1 MHMTPAAVRV
11 AVAGARG
18 KMGTVAI
25 AALKTAPDMSF
36 VGGLV
41 RAGAATG
48 GSVRD
53 EFDDLDA
60 LLASARPEVLV
71 DFTHFPDS
79 KQIALACIR
88 AGVRPVIG
96 TSGYIDDDIE
106 DLRAA
111 CERETI
117 GCIFVPNFGVGAV
130 LMMRFAAE
138 AARHYDAVEI
148 VEMHEAGKKDAPSG
162 TSTATARRLAAARAA
177 SDAGP
182 FRRAPTA
189 ITKLEGARGA
199 EIDGIGIHS
208 LRLPGVVTHQEVLFG
223 ADGETLRITHD
234 STSRASFMPG
244 MLLAIRAA
252 RDLTTFVDGLETL
265 L

>member
-18 KMGTVAI
+18 KMGRVAV
-25 AALKTAPDMSF
+25 AALRSAPDMTYA
-36 VGGLV
+36 GGLV
-41 RAGAATG
+41 RAGAGT
-48 GSVRD
+48 SSD
-53 EFDDLDA
+53 EYDDLEA

-79 KQIALACIR
+79 KHIALACIS
-88 AGVRPVIG
+88 AGVRPVVG
-96 TSGYIDDDIE
+96 TSGYVADDVD

-117 GCIFVPNFGVGAV
+117 GCVFAPNFAIGAV
-130 LMMRFAAE
+130 LMMKFAAE
-138 AARHYDAVEI
+138 AARHYGAVEI

-162 TSTATARRLAAARAA
+162 TATATARRLAAARDAA
-177 SDAGP
+177 SVGA
-182 FRRAPTA
+182 FRRAPTSLM
-189 ITKLEGARGA
+189 KLEGARGA
-199 EIDGIGIHS
+199 EVDGIGIHS

-223 ADGETLRITHD
+223 GAGETLRITHD
-234 STSRASFMPG
+234 STSRESFMPG
-244 MLLAIRAA
+244 MLLAVRAA
-252 RDLTTFVDGLETL
+252 RDLTAFVDGLESL

>member
-1 MHMTPAAVRV
+1 MTPSAIRV

-18 KMGTVAI
+18 KMGTTAI
-25 AALKTAPDMSF
+25 AALEAASDLSY

-41 RAGAATG
+41 RTDPNAER
-48 GSVRD
+48 SEFSDVD
-53 EFDDLDA
+53 E

-79 KQIALACIR
+79 KKIALACI
-88 AGVRPVIG
+88 ASGVRPVIG
-96 TSGYIDDDIE
+96 TSGYVAEDVD

-117 GCIFVPNFGVGAV
+117 GCVFVPNFGIGAV
-130 LMMRFAAE
+130 LMMKYAAD

-148 VEMHEAGKKDAPSG
+148 IEMHEAGKKDAPSG
-162 TSTATARRLAAARAA
+162 KSTATARRLAAARTAA
-177 SDAGP
+177 PGRS
-182 FRRAPTA
+182 FQRAPTSLM
-189 ITKLEGARGA
+189 KMEGARGA
-199 EIDGIGIHS
+199 ELEGVGIHS

-223 ADGETLRITHD
+223 GDGETLRIVHD
-234 STSRASFMPG
+234 STSRSSFMPG
-244 MLLAIRAA
+244 MFLAIRAA
-252 RDLTTFVDGLETL
+252 RDLTKFVDGLESL

>member
-1 MHMTPAAVRV
+1 MHMTPATIRV

-25 AALKTAPDMSF
+25 AALQAAADMSY

-41 RAGAATG
+41 RAGADLAG
-48 GSVRD
+48 D

-79 KQIALACIR
+79 KKIALASIR

-96 TSGYIDDDIE
+96 TSGYVSDDVDE
-106 DLRAA
+106 LRAA
-111 CERETI
+111 CERESV
-117 GCIFVPNFGVGAV
+117 GCVFAPNFAVGAV

-138 AARHYDAVEI
+138 AARHYEAVEI
-148 VEMHEAGKKDAPSG
+148 IEMHEAGKKDAPSG
-162 TSTATARRLAAARAA
+162 TSTATARRLAAARASGA
-177 SDAGP
+177 VGP

-189 ITKLEGARGA
+189 LVKLAGARGA

-223 ADGETLRITHD
+223 GGGETLRITHD
-234 STSRASFMPG
+234 STSRSSFMPG
-244 MLLAIRAA
+244 VLLAIRAA
-252 RDLTTFVDGLETL
+252 RELTTFVDGLESL

>member
-1 MHMTPAAVRV
+1 MHMTPGAIRV

-18 KMGTVAI
+18 KMGTVAV
-25 AALKTAPDMSF
+25 AALKAAPDMTYA
-36 VGGLV
+36 GGLV
-41 RAGAATG
+41 RAGTG
-48 GSVRD
+48 ASE
-53 EFDDLDA
+53 EFSDLDA

-79 KQIALACIR
+79 KKIALACIR
-88 AGVRPVIG
+88 AGVRPIIG
-96 TSGYIDDDIE
+96 TSGYVADDVD

-111 CERETI
+111 CERASV
-117 GCIFVPNFGVGAV
+117 GCVFAPNFAIGAV
-130 LMMRFAAE
+130 LMMKFAAE
-138 AARHYDAVEI
+138 AARHYAAVEI

-162 TSTATARRLAAARAA
+162 TATATARRLAASRAG
-177 SDAGP
+177 SEAGA

-189 ITKLEGARGA
+189 LLKLDGARGA

-223 ADGETLRITHD
+223 GEGETLRITHD
-234 STSRASFMPG
+234 STSRESFMPG
-244 MLLAIRAA
+244 MLLAVRAA
-252 RDLTTFVDGLETL
+252 RGLKTFVDGLEAL

>member
-1 MHMTPAAVRV
+1 MRMTPSAIRV

-18 KMGTVAI
+18 KMGTIAI
-25 AALKTAPDMSF
+25 AALNTAADMSY

-41 RAGAATG
+41 RSDPNAER
-48 GSVRD
+48 S
-53 EFDDLDA
+53 EFGDLDE
-60 LLASARPEVLV
+60 LLTSARPEVVV

-79 KQIALACIR
+79 KKIALACI
-88 AGVRPVIG
+88 ASGVRPVIG
-96 TSGYIDDDIE
+96 TSGYVSDDVE

-117 GCIFVPNFGVGAV
+117 GCVFVPNFGVGAV
-130 LMMRFAAE
+130 LMMKYAAD

-148 VEMHEAGKKDAPSG
+148 IEMHEAGKKDAPSG
-162 TSTATARRLAAARAA
+162 TSTATARRLAAARSAA
-177 SDAGP
+177 PGGP
-182 FRRAPTA
+182 FKRPKTA
-189 ITKLEGARGA
+189 LMKMEGARGA
-199 EIDGIGIHS
+199 EMDGIGIHS

-223 ADGETLRITHD
+223 GDGETLRITHD

-244 MLLAIRAA
+244 MFVAIRAA
-252 RDLTTFVDGLETL
+252 RDLTTFVDGLESL

>member
-1 MHMTPAAVRV
+1 MHMTPTAIRV

-25 AALKTAPDMSF
+25 AALDEAPDMSY

-41 RAGAATG
+41 RPGVAMA
-48 GSVRD
+48 RD
-53 EFDDLDA
+53 ESDDLDA
-60 LLASARPEVLV
+60 LLASARPDVLV

-79 KQIALACIR
+79 KAIALACIR

-96 TSGYIDDDIE
+96 TSGYIADDVD

-111 CERETI
+111 CERASV
-117 GCIFVPNFGVGAV
+117 GCILVPNFGVGAV
-130 LMMRFAAE
+130 LMMRFAAQ
-138 AARHYDAVEI
+138 AAPHYGAVEI

-162 TSTATARRLAAARAA
+162 TATATARRLSAARAA

-189 ITKLEGARGA
+189 LTKLEGARGA
-199 EIDGIGIHS
+199 ELDGIGIHS

-223 ADGETLRITHD
+223 GDGETLRITHD
-234 STSRASFMPG
+234 STSRTSFMPG

-252 RDLTTFVDGLETL
+252 YGLTKFVDGLESL